1 MNLRSDAVACLLNH
15 SEFKLTTKWINHLC
29 TTLQPVVV
37 ATTTSSSLTLQCNNW
52 QWLSLRKCPLCKRLH
67 ATWQIFWQFCS
78 YESSWWHLVI
88 VIALVGVGEGS
99 HRHGDKSASFFA
111 WVEWL
116 VKVRTEVFL
125 CRLTAHTREGGT
137 GHVVIVHRGG
147 NLLLWFECNER
158 DGLWIFLNYF
168 FTVFPPVSALM

>member
-15 SEFKLTTKWINHLC
+15 SEFKLTTKWINRLC

-99 HRHGDKSASFFA
+99 HRHGDKSASFFCVSGVA
-111 WVEWL
+111 CQGQNRSVP
-116 VKVRTEVFL
+116 VPSHSPHK
-125 CRLTAHTREGGT
+125 
-137 GHVVIVHRGG
+137 RGRNG
-147 NLLLWFECNER
+147 ACSNCSPGR
-158 DGLWIFLNYF
+158 KP
-168 FTVFPPVSALM
+168 TLMVWM

>member
-15 SEFKLTTKWINHLC
+15 SEFKLTTKWINRLC

-137 GHVVIVHRGG
+137 GHVVPGRKPT
-147 NLLLWFECNER
+147 L
-158 DGLWIFLNYF
+158 
-168 FTVFPPVSALM
+168 TVWM